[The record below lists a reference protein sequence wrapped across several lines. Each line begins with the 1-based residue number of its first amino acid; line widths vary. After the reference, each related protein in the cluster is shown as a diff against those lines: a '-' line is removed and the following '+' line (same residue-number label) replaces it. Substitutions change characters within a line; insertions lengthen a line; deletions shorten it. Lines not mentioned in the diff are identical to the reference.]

1 MTRRPKWP
9 GPSLLLIALAVGVAD
24 SRAQA
29 PSAPPPPYPA
39 VTVSASA
46 TRALSNDHVQAWLRA
61 EAESPNAASAASQVN
76 GIIAKALARAKQTQ
90 GVRVATSGYSTQQI
104 TEKGKPNRWHVV
116 QSVTVDSEDFA
127 ATANLITRLQE
138 DDGLLLS
145 GMNFSVS
152 EQARRQAEEAL
163 TQQAIRS
170 WQDRAQQAS
179 TALGYASWRTG
190 HVTVQAG
197 DTARPIPM
205 LRSAAAAYASPAPV
219 ALEGG
224 NSDVTVSVSG
234 EALLEQPRA
243 PAR

>member
-1 MTRRPKWP
+1 MKLR
-9 GPSLLLIALAVGVAD
+9 SIACVSVVLLSVGAGAA
-24 SRAQA
+24 RAQNTPA
-29 PSAPPPPYPA
+29 ASPSYPT

-61 EAESPNAASAASQVN
+61 EAESPNAANAASQVN
-76 GIIAKALARAKQTQ
+76 AIIAKALARAKQSP
-90 GVRVATSGYSTQQI
+90 GVRMATSGYSTQQMS
-104 TEKGKPNRWHVV
+104 EKGKPNRWRVV

-152 EQARRQAEEAL
+152 DQARRQAEEAL

-179 TALGYASWRTG
+179 TALGYAAWRTG

-197 DTARPIPM
+197 DSSRPIPM
-205 LRSAAAAYASPAPV
+205 MRSVTGAYASPAPV
-219 ALEGG
+219 AMEGG
-224 NSDVTVSVSG
+224 SSDVTVSVSG
-234 EALLEQPRA
+234 EAVLEQPRT
-243 PAR
+243 PPR